1 MHFLLI
7 NNNNI
12 YIERVDD
19 EGDSD
24 CDDVLWMEKME
35 VKGDRENQEAGRG
48 AFAICCHLLC

>member
-35 VKGDRENQEAGRG
+35 VKGDRENQDRKSVV
-48 AFAICCHLLC
+48 